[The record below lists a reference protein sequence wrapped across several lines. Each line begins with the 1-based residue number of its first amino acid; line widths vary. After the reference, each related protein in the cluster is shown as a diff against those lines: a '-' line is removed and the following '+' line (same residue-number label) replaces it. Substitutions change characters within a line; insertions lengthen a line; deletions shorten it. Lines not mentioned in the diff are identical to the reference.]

1 MSEGTATV
9 SKSVLEA
16 GEGAPDRCTIDFQDQ
31 ANVARRHAIQRV
43 AFGLLWLAGIAAVLV
58 LMFVAGYVIARG
70 AGTVVADFPGFLL
83 DPPQGGLSAEG
94 GISTTIVTTFYVVFL
109 TIGIAAPLGIFAAIY
124 LVEYAEGVENS
135 ENKWV
140 SRLVGVVRFGVETLA
155 GVPSI
160 IFGLF
165 GYALFVSATGLGFG
179 FSLLSGSLTCACLLL
194 PVIIRASEEA
204 LKAVPRSY
212 REGSLAL
219 GATQWQTVRQV
230 VLPAALP
237 GIITGIVLSVGRV
250 VSETAVFYV
259 TLGGTHNLPTSLR
272 QGGRTMAMHLY
283 TVATETTAYEKA
295 MGTGAVLILTIVLIN
310 LIINLISRRLTSGLK
325 GR

>member
-1 MSEGTATV
+1 MSQ
-9 SKSVLEA
+9 S
-16 GEGAPDRCTIDFQDQ
+16 TINVQSR
-31 ANVARRHAIQRV
+31 ANVARRHWIQRV
-43 AFGLLWLAGIAAVLV
+43 AFGSLWAAGIIAVLV
-58 LMFVAGYVIARG
+58 LLLVVGYVFIIG
-70 AGTVVADFPGFLL
+70 TGTVLTDFPSFLTTE
-83 DPPQGGLSAEG
+83 PKGGLSAEG
-94 GISTTIVTTFYVVFL
+94 GISTTIITTFYVVLL
-109 TIGIAAPLGIFAAIY
+109 TIGIAAPLGIGAAVY
-124 LVEYAEGVENS
+124 LVEYAEEMRGRGGLIP
-135 ENKWV
+135 
-140 SRLVGVVRFGVETLA
+140 RLVGVVRFGVETLA

-165 GYALFVSATGLGFG
+165 GYALFVSATALGFG
-179 FSLLSGSLTCACLLL
+179 FSLLSGSLACACLLL

-259 TLGGTHNLPTSLR
+259 TLGGTHNLPTSIF

-283 TVATETTAYEKA
+283 TVATETTVYDKA
-295 MGTGAVLILTIVLIN
+295 MGTGAVLIMTIVLIN
-310 LIINLISRRLTSGLK
+310 LVINLISRRLTAGLK